1 MIFAVF
7 VILFAMQISAYH
19 EHLVISD
26 KEAAK
31 ADDGLLP
38 YVYAV
43 EDDKAS
49 DGATA

>member
-19 EHLVISD
+19 EHLLI
-26 KEAAK
+26 KEKEDAL
-31 ADDGLLP
+31 ADEDQLP

-43 EDDKAS
+43 DDDKVS
-49 DGATA
+49 N